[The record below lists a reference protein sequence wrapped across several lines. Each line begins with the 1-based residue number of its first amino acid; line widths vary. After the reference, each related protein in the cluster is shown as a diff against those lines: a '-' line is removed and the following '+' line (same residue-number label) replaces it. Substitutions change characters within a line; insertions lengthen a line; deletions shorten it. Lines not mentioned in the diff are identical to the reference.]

1 MEREKM
7 GGKLLRDYR
16 MGSGE
21 SPWGYTEAKNREKKT
36 VRHIHGVS

>member
-7 GGKLLRDYR
+7 GRKLLRDYR

-21 SPWGYTEAKNREKKT
+21 SPWGYIEAKNREKKI
-36 VRHIHGVS
+36 VSHIHGVS